1 MDNVKAYGIAH
12 PTPLFVIKLDIQN
25 NQLIVGNEE
34 DIFSNELEM
43 INENILLPELIKNG
57 EKVKAKIRYSAK
69 EADAT
74 LKIEE
79 EHKKIIFA
87 EPQRAITPG
96 QSVVLY
102 KDDIIIAGGKI
113 K

>member
-1 MDNVKAYGIAH
+1 LDNVKAYGIAH
-12 PTPLFVIKLDIQN
+12 STPLFVIKLDMEN

-34 DIFSNELEM
+34 DIFSKELEM
-43 INENILLPELIKNG
+43 IDENILLPEAFTDG
-57 EKVKAKIRYSAK
+57 QKVKAKIRYSAK
-69 EADAT
+69 EADAI

-79 EHKKIIFA
+79 EHKKVIF
-87 EPQRAITPG
+87 EKPQRAITPG
-96 QSVVLY
+96 QAVVLY

>member
-1 MDNVKAYGIAH
+1 MDLK
-12 PTPLFVIKLDIQN
+12 N
-25 NQLIVGNEE
+25 NRLVVGNEN
-34 DIFSNELEM
+34 DIFSSSLEM
-43 INENILLPELIKNG
+43 INENILLPELINDG

-74 LKIEE
+74 LKIEND
-79 EHKKIIFA
+79 HIKIIFD

-102 KDDIIIAGGKI
+102 KNDVIIAGGKI